1 MLTKSN
7 KVKYNTKISYDFV
20 IMKIIMMKIRDFCYS
35 SEFHK
40 DFKQIVS
47 NIFILNFYFDE
58 LVYAEPL
65 QFDS

>member
-1 MLTKSN
+1 
-7 KVKYNTKISYDFV
+7 
-20 IMKIIMMKIRDFCYS
+20 MKIIMMKIRDLCYS

-47 NIFILNFYFDE
+47 SIFILNFCFDE